1 MKMTFDAYYEE
12 LERLKKLDNLAVSS
26 EYGVTAKDIETMKK
40 DPEKFVSFCMYLITR
55 PWYAGAN
62 GKNDDEKVFENVD
75 ALPLFEAAKALDD
88 IINEAIELY
97 DEE

>member
-40 DPEKFVSFCMYLITR
+40 DPEKYFSNF
-55 PWYAGAN
+55 
-62 GKNDDEKVFENVD
+62 
-75 ALPLFEAAKALDD
+75 
-88 IINEAIELY
+88 
-97 DEE
+97 